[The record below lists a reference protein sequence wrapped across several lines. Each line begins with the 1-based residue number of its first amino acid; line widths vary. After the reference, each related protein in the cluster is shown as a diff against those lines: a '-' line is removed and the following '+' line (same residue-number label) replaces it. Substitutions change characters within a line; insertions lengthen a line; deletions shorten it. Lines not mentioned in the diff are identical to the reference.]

1 MVSRRL
7 TILQELARTRTR
19 HFRYVFFEWL
29 RHDRWLLTLGVAI
42 TLAASIHY
50 YVTMLHWTEPGF
62 ALDDSWIHVQ
72 YARTIFEGRPWQYSP
87 GHPSTGS
94 TSPLWSL
101 ILSPVFVL
109 GYARYTVVNAV
120 ITIAVFFYS
129 VSTYLV
135 GKIIYSKT
143 ERPIASILGM
153 MGYVIVPKNSWLML
167 SGMELPVLMTILLL
181 SAHLFSDGKDRDP
194 RLVGLLLGLAYLS
207 RPEALVL
214 VGVGVLAWLVHR
226 DTTGKS
232 PGRVLLDVV
241 EIGMV
246 GVLVAAP
253 WVIHCITV
261 TGYPLPDTFYAKVH
275 PVTPGDVAAW
285 DFWWHIFLTTMP
297 MLTVGAI
304 VGVVCA
310 WKGQPY
316 TWVYAIALAVLYR
329 LTMPY
334 QALINNTRYLVPVF
348 DLLMITAVLGVS
360 ILFDHVPALQVSLPR
375 GAKTNVATVIV
386 IAFTLMMPLTEGYM
400 YQADLYGNAVKN
412 INEMQV
418 YIGKWLKTHTP
429 EDAIIAT
436 HDVGAIAYFSDRVIV
451 DLAGLVS
458 PDICHG
464 NMTVLDNLRYLRAMN
479 CTYFAFFDELF
490 VIYAFYL
497 EPGYQKILTVH
508 LDDNVVC
515 GRDTMS
521 VYLINWTMV
530 YLPE

>member
-7 TILQELARTRTR
+7 TSLQELALTGTRR
-19 HFRYVFFEWL
+19 FRYVVFEWL
-29 RHDRWLLTLGVAI
+29 RHDWWLLTLGVAI
-42 TLAASIHY
+42 TLATSIHY
-50 YVTMLHWTEPGF
+50 YVTMLRWTEPGF

-94 TSPLWSL
+94 TSPLWSV
-101 ILSPVFVL
+101 ILSPIFVL
-109 GYARYTVVNAV
+109 GYAGDTVVNAV
-120 ITIAVFFYS
+120 IVVAVFFYS

-143 ERPIASILGM
+143 SRPVASVLGM
-153 MGYVIVPKNSWLML
+153 MGYVIVPKSSWLML
-167 SGMELPVLMTILLL
+167 SGMELPLLMTILLL
-181 SAHLFSDGKDRDP
+181 SAYLFSDGRDRDP

-232 PGRVLLDVV
+232 PRRVLLDVV
-241 EIGMV
+241 EIGVV

-275 PVTPGDVAAW
+275 PVTSSDVAAW

-304 VGVVCA
+304 AGVVCA

-316 TWVYAIALAVLYR
+316 TWMYAVALAVLYR

-348 DLLMITAVLGVS
+348 DLLMVTAVLGVS

-375 GAKTNVATVIV
+375 RAKMNVATVIV
-386 IAFTLMMPLTEGYM
+386 IAFTLMMPLTEAYT

-418 YIGKWLKTHTP
+418 YIGKWLRTHTP

-436 HDVGAIAYFSDRVIV
+436 HDVGAIAYFSNRVIV

-464 NMTVLDNLRYLRAMN
+464 NMTVLDILRYLRGMN

-497 EPGYQKILTVH
+497 EPGYQKVLTVH